1 MENQA
6 QYSLVLTTFPD
17 QEQANAFAEQLILR
31 QLAACV
37 NILPEMT
44 SVYFWKGQVEQGREY
59 QLLIKTKTSRFEE
72 LSRYIVESHPYE
84 LPEIIEVP
92 INNGLPEYLS
102 WINGV
107 VES

>member
-1 MENQA
+1 MENQV
-6 QYSLVLTTFPD
+6 QYSLVLTTYPGEEAAK
-17 QEQANAFAEQLILR
+17 QFAERLIVR

-37 NILPEMT
+37 NVLPEMT
-44 SVYFWKGQVEQGREY
+44 SVYYWEGEVEHGKEC
-59 QLLIKTKTSRFEE
+59 QLFIKTLKSKFED
-72 LSRYIVESHPYE
+72 LSQYIVENHPYE

-92 INNGLPEYLS
+92 ITSGLPSYLS